1 MIVQLLFVLVIV
13 TVHVKVIERT
23 FTTLGGNELWRAMAT
38 KTKAFFNCL
47 INVSTEKCNNLA
59 NSFPNNFI

>member
-1 MIVQLLFVLVIV
+1 MFGN
-13 TVHVKVIERT
+13 VKVIERT

-38 KTKAFFNCL
+38 QTKAFFNCL
-47 INVSTEKCNNLA
+47 INVSTEKYNNLA